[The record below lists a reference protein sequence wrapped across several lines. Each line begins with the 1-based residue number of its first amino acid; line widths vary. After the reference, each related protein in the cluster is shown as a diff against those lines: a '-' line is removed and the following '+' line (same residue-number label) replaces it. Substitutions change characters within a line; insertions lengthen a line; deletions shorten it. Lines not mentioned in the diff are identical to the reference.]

1 MIIASLLAL
10 ASLSAPASPLL
21 AAPTAAAA
29 QAPVCQGAP
38 GRPSL
43 CRPADAVKPAAA
55 APAASGARVAVVA
68 CHPDPSKNRGCFRRT
83 EIGGETAPAAK
94 APVRED
100 AR

>member
-1 MIIASLLAL
+1 MIIASLFAL
-10 ASLSAPASPLL
+10 ASLSAPAAPLL

-38 GRPSL
+38 GRPAL
-43 CRPADAVKPAAA
+43 CRPAAAALPAAA
-55 APAASGARVAVVA
+55 APAAAGSRVAVVA
-68 CHPDPSKNRGCFRRT
+68 CHPDPGKNRGCFRRT
-83 EIGGETAPAAK
+83 VIGGESALAAN